1 MEKYS
6 SATPG
11 WEKVTVNRKDQS
23 MVTET
28 LHRNTDGSSA
38 IIDSQKFWAHQG
50 HVQNQMEVYATLAK
64 SFKVEQYKS
73 GVENVIKAIKFS
85 DFEASEWY
93 KIKNSYLKF

>member
-1 MEKYS
+1 
-6 SATPG
+6 
-11 WEKVTVNRKDQS
+11 

-85 DFEASEWY
+85 DFEASE
-93 KIKNSYLKF
+93 

>member
-11 WEKVTVNRKDQS
+11 WEKVTVSRKDQS

-28 LHRNTDGSSA
+28 LYKNTDGSTA

-50 HVQNQMEVYATLAK
+50 HVHNQMEVFATLAK